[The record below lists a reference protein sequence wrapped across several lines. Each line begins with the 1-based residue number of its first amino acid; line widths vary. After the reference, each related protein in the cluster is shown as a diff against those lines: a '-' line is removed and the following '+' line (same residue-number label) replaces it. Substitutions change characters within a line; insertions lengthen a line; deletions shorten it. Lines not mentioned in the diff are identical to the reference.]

1 MSTNFNRAIGL
12 TREKEIE
19 EACGVMDLHIGWHL
33 ETDQQD
39 QVGPDGEHY
48 RAPLVSWVINDN
60 RQTFVPVLQFVEN
73 TDKLA
78 WIKELL
84 SIDFDPQYTIDVQQL
99 EQDIKAQLNQ
109 KR

>member
-1 MSTNFNRAIGL
+1 MGSHFNRVIGL

-19 EACGVMDLHIGWHL
+19 EECSVKDLHIGWHL
-33 ETDQQD
+33 ETDEQD
-39 QVGPDGEHY
+39 QIGPDGEHY
-48 RAPLVSWVINDN
+48 RAPLVSWLNN
-60 RQTFVPVLQFVEN
+60 NGRKTFVPVLQFVEN

-84 SIDFDPQYTIDVQQL
+84 NIDFDPKYTIDVAQL
-99 EQDIKAQLNQ
+99 EHDIKVQLNR

>member
-1 MSTNFNRAIGL
+1 MSSHFNRAIGL

-19 EACGVMDLHIGWHL
+19 EECSVTDLHIGWHL
-33 ETDQQD
+33 ESDHQD

-48 RAPLVSWVINDN
+48 RAPLVSWIADDR

-99 EQDIKAQLNQ
+99 EQDIKKKLTRN
-109 KR
+109 R